1 MTAARI
7 AGIVLIILG
16 LVGILWGGLSWTQEK
31 TVVDVGPFKATTQEH
46 KTIPFPPVA
55 GGIALVAG
63 VVLLVL
69 PGRRR
74 S

>member
-1 MTAARI
+1 MTASRL
-7 AGIVLIILG
+7 AGAVLIVLG
-16 LVGILWGGLSWTQEK
+16 LVGVLWGGFSWTRDK
-31 TVVDVGPFKATTQEH
+31 TVVDIGPIKATTETRQ
-46 KTIPFPPVA
+46 TIPFPPLA

-63 VVLLVL
+63 IALLVL